1 MKMPFPIPIDKK
13 YLHSRW
19 KVRNPFSGQSCS
31 LPYYA
36 KRVYEMIKQAEVQED
51 YKTMRK
57 GLDWFSRNFTKEYYI
72 LLD

>member
-1 MKMPFPIPIDKK
+1 MPFPIPIDKK

-36 KRVYEMIKQAEVQED
+36 KRVYEMIKQAEVKED